1 MARRIYRYVVLLSL
15 VLFVSACAAPAM
27 QQEVMQPGAMEAPS
41 TAEMVPVEPGVLAVT
56 GVRARPSPMA
66 GGSGGVY
73 LTVLNGLD
81 QPLQLTGI
89 DGVVAGSLELHESVN
104 DQGVIRMEPHPEGFP
119 IPARSTL
126 ELKPGGKHI
135 MLIDLAAPL
144 AVGDVFTLTLT
155 FDKADPLT
163 IDVPVAEDGAMTDMH
178 MPMPAHADLA
188 PDGPTLADQQSD
200 GIHGWLTSTPA
211 EPTRGEATIDAY
223 LVADDGQPIEGATVT
238 LDIDMTNMSHG
249 QYLVP
254 AEAAGGGHY
263 AGNVHFSM
271 PGPWRIIANIERPGQ
286 EVIKLRFD
294 FMVKRG

>member
-1 MARRIYRYVVLLSL
+1 MARRILRYTVLLAL
-15 VLFVSACAAPAM
+15 VLFASACVAPAM
-27 QQEVMQPGAMEAPS
+27 QPDAMQAPS

-144 AVGDVFTLTLT
+144 AVGDVFTLTLN

-178 MPMPAHADLA
+178 MPMPVHADLA

-223 LVADDGQPIEGATVT
+223 LVADDGQPVEGATVT
-238 LDIDMTNMSHG
+238 FDIDMTNMSHG

>member
-1 MARRIYRYVVLLSL
+1 
-15 VLFVSACAAPAM
+15 
-27 QQEVMQPGAMEAPS
+27 APS

-144 AVGDVFTLTLT
+144 AVGDVFTLTLN